1 MLRLHKKSFVL
12 PSQATVLVPAYKLTW
27 PDQIERLGAGMGGFN
42 MPEPSWRAHIDHF
55 IVARHDGR
63 LDVLQRQVALPLGL
77 SDRRVPACVHF
88 LRTLAMSETVNSK
101 AGPVRSRRNRIS
113 PDPTAD
119 TGWNV
124 CLKPVP
130 PLETSNLGKQA

>member
-1 MLRLHKKSFVL
+1 
-12 PSQATVLVPAYKLTW
+12 
-27 PDQIERLGAGMGGFN
+27 MGGFN
-42 MPEPSWRAHIDHF
+42 MPEPSWPAHIDHF

-130 PLETSNLGKQA
+130 RLETSNM